1 MASFNIGV
9 KLGRFRWNRAGYA
22 ALMDSGT
29 VQSLVSGR
37 ADAVAEA
44 ANGDSSLGA
53 EGYQQ
58 QDYEAKSFAGTLTH
72 GCVVRT
78 KTDYARYAQARNKT
92 LTKALHS
99 AKGN

>member
-1 MASFNIGV
+1 MASFDVGV
-9 KLGRFRWNRAGYA
+9 KLGRFKWNRAGYA
-22 ALMDSGT
+22 ALMDSGP
-29 VQSLVSGR
+29 VQSLVSSK

-44 ANGDSSLGA
+44 ANGDASLGA

-58 QDYEAKSFAGTLTH
+58 PNYEAKPFAGTLTH

-78 KTDYARYAQARNKT
+78 KTDYARYAQARNKA